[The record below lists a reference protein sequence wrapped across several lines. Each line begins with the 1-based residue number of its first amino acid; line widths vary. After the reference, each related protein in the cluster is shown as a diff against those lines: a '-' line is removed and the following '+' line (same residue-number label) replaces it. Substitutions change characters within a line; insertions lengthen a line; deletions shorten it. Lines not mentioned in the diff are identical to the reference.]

1 MSLPE
6 DAEQSMP
13 IPSDEGLLAARM
25 SLRFST
31 SPLGL
36 GGDVATWPLR
46 PPRPRDSLAR
56 HLVYILETEA
66 THTGAANPP
75 FCGSISMC
83 GFAVNMVRGD

>member
-66 THTGAANPP
+66 THTSGLQTLLFAAVSA
-75 FCGSISMC
+75 C
-83 GFAVNMVRGD
+83 AVLQ